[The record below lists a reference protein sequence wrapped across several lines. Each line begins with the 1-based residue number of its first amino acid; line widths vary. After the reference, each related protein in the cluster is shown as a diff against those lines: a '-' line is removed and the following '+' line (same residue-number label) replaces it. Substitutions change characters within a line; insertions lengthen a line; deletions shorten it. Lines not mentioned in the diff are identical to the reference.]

1 MAKSCLVLATWLT
14 YMLSTLP
21 RTGIRVVAR
30 KSLLEEFI
38 NVLQSSKNLEEKILA
53 TLAIKTFITD
63 PSKFSVTELI
73 LTQRTFFQYVNFFLK
88 KKKTQTLLIL
98 AALEMLGAYAKS
110 IYKTLRELKRNSVV
124 VTDIM
129 KALTNLSSVDA
140 ESGVEENA
148 SLFLNIDT

>member
-53 TLAIKTFITD
+53 TLAIKTFISD
-63 PSKFSVTELI
+63 PSKFSVTERI
-73 LTQRTFFQYVNFFLK
+73 HTQKPFSMSTFFFLK
-88 KKKTQTLLIL
+88 KKTETVLIL

-110 IYKTLRELKRNSVV
+110 IYRTLRELKKNSVV

-129 KALTNLSSVDA
+129 KALMNLSSVDA
-140 ESGVEENA
+140 VSGVEENPC
-148 SLFLNIDT
+148 LFLNIDT

>member
-1 MAKSCLVLATWLT
+1 MS
-14 YMLSTLP
+14 
-21 RTGIRVVAR
+21 I
-30 KSLLEEFI
+30 F
-38 NVLQSSKNLEEKILA
+38 
-53 TLAIKTFITD
+53 F
-63 PSKFSVTELI
+63 FS
-73 LTQRTFFQYVNFFLK
+73 

-98 AALEMLGAYAKS
+98 AALELMGAYAKS

-140 ESGVEENA
+140 VSGVEENA